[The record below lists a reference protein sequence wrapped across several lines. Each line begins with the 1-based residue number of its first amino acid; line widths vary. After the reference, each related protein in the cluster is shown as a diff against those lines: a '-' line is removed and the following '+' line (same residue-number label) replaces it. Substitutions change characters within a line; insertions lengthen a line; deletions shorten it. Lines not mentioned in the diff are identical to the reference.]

1 MGRLVPSA
9 FDVFSAGAD
18 ALNSGR
24 GGGSLT
30 GRSRLLPKALWAGII
45 LVVAGCL
52 ALVGLNVYQ
61 MVYVAPALAEGRNL
75 IVHAY
80 SVISTAHGI
89 ERNLREAES
98 SERGYIIT
106 GEQRYLDDAYGNG
119 MKAAPELLN
128 QLERLS
134 TAIPE
139 QHQRVV
145 QIAAEVNRRVAL
157 LNQTLNLTQHGG
169 LDSARRL
176 MDTEVGLNTMHN
188 VAAQL
193 DAIVESENGRLQTRL
208 QQLAADQDQI
218 RLVAEGGVGLTL
230 VIMFVGGLLI
240 LFALRDRER
249 SRADL
254 EETRSTLAQAQ
265 KMQTLGELAG
275 GIAHD
280 FNNMLAVVS
289 GGTRLLRRRV
299 SQTDPE
305 LTSLLEGIDQ
315 GVTRATGLTSRLLA
329 FSRRRPIMQQ
339 VIDTNAVVG
348 GMADILRYAMG
359 RGIESQT
366 ALAPECPPVLCDP
379 NQLENAV
386 LNLVVNA
393 RDAMPEGGRI
403 VIETAKR
410 SGDGQIAAAHAAI
423 SVQDTGRGMSA
434 DVVRHAFEPFFTTKG
449 EKGTGLGLAQVHSL
463 ARQAGGYVAIDSA
476 PGKGTTVTIHLP
488 AATHA

>member
-1 MGRLVPSA
+1 MVPSG
-9 FDVFSAGAD
+9 FEVFSAVVGG
-18 ALNSGR
+18 LNSAR
-24 GGGSLT
+24 GGSSFT
-30 GRSRLLPKALWAGII
+30 GTSHLLPKALWAGIV
-45 LVVAGCL
+45 LVVIGCL

-61 MVYVAPALAEGRNL
+61 MVYVAPALAEGRDL
-75 IVHAY
+75 VVHAY
-80 SVISTAHGI
+80 SVIETAHGI
-89 ERNLREAES
+89 ERDLREAES

-106 GEQRYLDDAYGNG
+106 GEQRYLGDAYRNG
-119 MKAAPELLN
+119 MQATPELLAM
-128 QLERLS
+128 LERLS
-134 TAIPE
+134 AANPE
-139 QHQRVV
+139 QHRRIL
-145 QIAAEVNRRVAL
+145 QIAPEVNRRVAL
-157 LNQTLNLTQHGG
+157 LNQTLNLSQNGG
-169 LDSARRL
+169 LDAARRL
-176 MDTEVGLNTMHN
+176 MDSEVGLNTMHDI
-188 VAAQL
+188 AAQL
-193 DAIVESENGRLQTRL
+193 DAVVELENRLLQTRL

-218 RLVAEGGVGLTL
+218 RLAAEGGVGLTL

-249 SRADL
+249 VRADL

-265 KMQTLGELAG
+265 KMETLGQLAG

-299 SQTDPE
+299 SGTDPE
-305 LTSLLEGIDQ
+305 MIRLLEGIDQ

-329 FSRRRPIMQQ
+329 FSRRRPITQQ

-366 ALAPECPPVLCDP
+366 VLAPDCPPVLCDP

-403 VIETAKR
+403 TIQTAKR
-410 SGDGQIAAAHAAI
+410 SGDGQIASAHAAI
-423 SVQDTGRGMSA
+423 SVTDTGRGMPA
-434 DVVRHAFEPFFTTKG
+434 DVVRRAFEPFFTTKG
-449 EKGTGLGLAQVHSL
+449 EKGTGLGLAQVRSL

-476 PGKGTTVTIHLP
+476 PGKGTTVTLHLP
-488 AATHA
+488 AATRA